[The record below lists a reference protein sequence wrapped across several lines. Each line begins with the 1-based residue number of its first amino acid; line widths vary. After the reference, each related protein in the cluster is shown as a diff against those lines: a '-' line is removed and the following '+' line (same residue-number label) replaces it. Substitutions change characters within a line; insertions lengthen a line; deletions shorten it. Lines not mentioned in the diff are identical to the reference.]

1 MSVQAW
7 YTRTVGDT
15 PVRQA
20 FVAASKGVP
29 VSQKGMCRGA
39 LSSDRVRIER
49 NMPRILFGLML
60 VVIALIQ
67 ATILPRVNPISVYP
81 DLVLVLLFVWSTTRS
96 MRESLFWIF
105 FTGILLDVLAFDFF
119 GTNALSLVIVVV
131 LAGLARRRILLANVL
146 IPITLMAVATVL
158 HGVAL
163 ALLRG
168 DPPVGWFIPFQA
180 LIHAVMIP
188 VIYIVLRVFGR

>member
-1 MSVQAW
+1 
-7 YTRTVGDT
+7 
-15 PVRQA
+15 
-20 FVAASKGVP
+20 
-29 VSQKGMCRGA
+29 
-39 LSSDRVRIER
+39 
-49 NMPRILFGLML
+49 MPRILFGLML